1 VCHGLL
7 EKRLLLAVYAFPSEP
22 KLFFRPIGSKY
33 GIYICIYTNIG
44 GILMGSMLPYI
55 AAPWILW
62 VGVFHSLDFS
72 GEIRRVDAP
81 TCAETGEICAI
92 CLAELAAQNEEARE
106 SGPTEPRFP

>member
-1 VCHGLL
+1 VPWPAGKAPAISCLCKL
-7 EKRLLLAVYAFPSEP
+7 PSEP
-22 KLFFRPIGSKY
+22 KLFFSESSIPSHFY
-33 GIYICIYTNIG
+33 
-44 GILMGSMLPYI
+44 LL
-55 AAPWILW
+55 
-62 VGVFHSLDFS
+62 GVFHSLNFS